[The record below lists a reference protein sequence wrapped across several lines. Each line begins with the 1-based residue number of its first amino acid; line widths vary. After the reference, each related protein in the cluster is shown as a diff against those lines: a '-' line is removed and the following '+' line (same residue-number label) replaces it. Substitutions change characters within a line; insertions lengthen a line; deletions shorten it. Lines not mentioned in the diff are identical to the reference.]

1 MGPSADEVYD
11 LVYGSKDYRQEAAII
26 QRHIARCC
34 QHAETVLDAACGTG
48 RHIACLTEFY
58 QVDGLDLSERLLA
71 IARHRNPA
79 SRFWQGDMH
88 SFDLG
93 KRYDVVMCL
102 FSSIAYANTRERLV
116 QTIKQFKNHLKPGG
130 LMLIEPWFTPENW
143 FPGYLDVIQAENE
156 EMKVSRMSFSESAG
170 KLSVLHFEY
179 LVGTD
184 KGITRFSEKHELGLF
199 RVEEMLNAFQEVN
212 LAVEYDPQGLTG
224 RGLYLARRAN

>member
-1 MGPSADEVYD
+1 
-11 LVYGSKDYRQEAAII
+11 
-26 QRHIARCC
+26 
-34 QHAETVLDAACGTG
+34 
-48 RHIACLTEFY
+48 
-58 QVDGLDLSERLLA
+58 
-71 IARHRNPA
+71 
-79 SRFWQGDMH
+79 MH

-184 KGITRFSEKHELGLF
+184 KGIIRFSEKHELGLF